1 MSNVPATA
9 AAVAQEPLAQ
19 TLIDA
24 AEACF
29 ERYGVS
35 KTTMSHVAEE
45 AGVSRTTLYRRF
57 AVMEELL
64 QAVFIREFDRFEAR
78 LAAKLEPI
86 DDPGNRLVEIV
97 VATAENVPGNAGL
110 ARLLEGPRT
119 RTENM
124 ALAAGRRALNDR
136 VIAMIAEP
144 LDDLAGAGI
153 LRADVDRGELI
164 EWIRRV
170 VNSLAVFPQPRQ
182 RSAEARRGFVAR
194 FLLPSVCATNK
205 LSHGETN

>member
-1 MSNVPATA
+1 MSTVPT
-9 AAVAQEPLAQ
+9 AAVAIALDPLTQ

-24 AEACF
+24 AEICF

-45 AGVSRTTLYRRF
+45 AGVSRTTLYKRF
-57 AVMEELL
+57 PVMEELL

-78 LAAKLEPI
+78 LAASLEPI
-86 DDPGNRLVEIV
+86 DDPRHRLVEIV
-97 VATAENVPGNAGL
+97 VATAENVPENAGL

-136 VIAMIAEP
+136 VIAMIAGP

-170 VNSLAVFPQPRQ
+170 VTSLAVFPQPRQ

-194 FLLPSVCATNK
+194 FLLPSVCTTNQRS
-205 LSHGETN
+205 LEEVH

>member
-1 MSNVPATA
+1 MSTVPATA
-9 AAVAQEPLAQ
+9 AAVALDPLTQ

-35 KTTMSHVAEE
+35 RTTMSHVAEE
-45 AGVSRTTLYRRF
+45 AGVSRTTLYKRF
-57 AVMEELL
+57 AAMEELL

-78 LAAKLEPI
+78 LAARLEPI
-86 DDPGNRLVEIV
+86 DDPRERLVEIV
-97 VATAENVPGNAGL
+97 VATAENVPENAGL

-144 LDDLAGAGI
+144 LNDLARAGI

-182 RSAEARRGFVAR
+182 RSAKARRGFVAR
-194 FLLPSVCATNK
+194 FLLPSVCITNK

>member
-1 MSNVPATA
+1 MPAVTSTPA
-9 AAVAQEPLAQ
+9 ADTLAQ

-29 ERYGVS
+29 ERYGVA

-45 AGVSRTTLYRRF
+45 AGVSRTTLYKRF
-57 AVMEELL
+57 AVMEEVL

-78 LAAKLEPI
+78 LAGNLEPI
-86 DDPGNRLVEIV
+86 DDPGERLVEIV
-97 VATAENVPGNAGL
+97 VAIAENVPENAGL
-110 ARLLEGPRT
+110 ARLLDGSRT

-136 VIAMIAEP
+136 VIAMIGEP
-144 LDDLAGAGI
+144 LDGLESAGL
-153 LRADVDRGELI
+153 LRMDVERGELI

-170 VNSLAVFPQPRQ
+170 VNSLAVFPQPRSRSSAQ
-182 RSAEARRGFVAR
+182 RRRFVAR
-194 FLLPSVCATNK
+194 FLLPSVTVAHDLPPMEVC
-205 LSHGETN
+205 

>member
-1 MSNVPATA
+1 MNTVPATA
-9 AAVAQEPLAQ
+9 ASVALDPLTQ

-29 ERYGVS
+29 VRHGVA

-45 AGVSRTTLYRRF
+45 AGVSRTTLYKRF
-57 AVMEELL
+57 AVMEEVL

-78 LAAKLEPI
+78 LAGNLEPI
-86 DDPGNRLVEIV
+86 DDPGERLVEIV
-97 VATAENVPGNAGL
+97 VAIAENVPENAGL
-110 ARLLEGPRT
+110 ARLLDGPRT

-136 VIAMIAEP
+136 VIDMIGDP
-144 LDDLAGAGI
+144 LDGLARAGV
-153 LRADVDRGELI
+153 LRGDVERGELI

-170 VNSLAVFPQPRQ
+170 VNSLAVFPQPRS
-182 RSAEARRGFVAR
+182 RSSAERRRFVAR
-194 FLLPSVCATNK
+194 FLLPSITAAHDLPPMEVC
-205 LSHGETN
+205 